1 MSMISDFE
9 YFSYTYLPSVYIFNK
24 MSEYIFF
31 PFFDPKLPKFSHVI
45 FYNLFSFVFC
55 ILVMIHFELIFWKV
69 VKSLYILFLLLFGL
83 FVSMCMSSFSR
94 IICWKVY
101 PFSIGLPMI
110 LCQRSVGDNYVF
122 IFFCFWFLYMLIW
135 SMCLIF
141 YHYHTVFLRFF
152 FFFFL
157 PFFGALFEPF
167 GNYRLGG

>member
-122 IFFCFWFLYMLIW
+122 IFFFFLVSIHVNLIYVSNLLPLPHCFFK
-135 SMCLIF
+135 
-141 YHYHTVFLRFF
+141 VFF
-152 FFFFL
+152 FVFL
-157 PFFGALFEPF
+157 PFLGPLLQHMEIT
-167 GNYRLGG
+167 RLGV